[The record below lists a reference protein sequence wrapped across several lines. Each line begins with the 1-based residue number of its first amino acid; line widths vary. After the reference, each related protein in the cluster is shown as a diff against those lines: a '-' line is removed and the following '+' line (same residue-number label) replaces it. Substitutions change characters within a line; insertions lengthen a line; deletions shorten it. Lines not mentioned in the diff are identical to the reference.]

1 MGGTVSYMVT
11 QVLLGHLMTKCR
23 GRETPIRGTERAEGN
38 QRDGVGLKFLA
49 SSLGTVFHAPGLRGF
64 TVD

>member
-1 MGGTVSYMVT
+1 MGETVSYMVT
-11 QVLLGHLMTKCR
+11 QVLLGHLMTKC
-23 GRETPIRGTERAEGN
+23 RGTERAEGN

-49 SSLGTVFHAPGLRGF
+49 SSLGTVFRAPGLQGF